1 MNFTVSG
8 IIPAYNAE
16 ATLKEVILAL
26 KAQTVSLGEIIVVD
40 DGSNDNT
47 GEIASNYDCHLI
59 KNPIAQ
65 GRGSARNIG
74 VKNTNAELILFCD
87 SSNLIPPDFV
97 EKAVRHFKD
106 PRVSAVFGRIKN
118 DKRLKDPYSRWRAK
132 HLFREH
138 LPHRNDVHEVKCLI
152 TYAVI
157 LRRNAI
163 EKVGNFDERLKK
175 CEDIDLGKKLIAKGF
190 KIVSDPSLCAYS
202 IRSETMRSLC
212 LRFNRWFSSD
222 SENSFRIIPTFWNT
236 LRSCYRIYAKEDL
249 KSRDFGTLAISLL
262 MPFWLTAIG
271 FLTPKKLN

>member
-1 MNFTVSG
+1 MNFTISG

-16 ATLKEVILAL
+16 STLKEVIIAL
-26 KAQTVSLGEIIVVD
+26 KTQTVSLGEIIVID
-40 DGSNDNT
+40 DGSNDRT
-47 GEIASNYDCHLI
+47 AAIASNCDCQLI
-59 KNPIAQ
+59 KNSIVQ

-74 VKNTNAELILFCD
+74 VKNTDAELILFCD
-87 SSNLIPPDFV
+87 SSNLIAPDFV
-97 EKAVRHFKD
+97 EKAIYHFKD
-106 PRVSAVFGRIKN
+106 PLISAVFGRIKN
-118 DKRLKDPYSRWRAK
+118 DKTLKDPYSRWRAK

-152 TYAVI
+152 TYAAI
-157 LRRNAI
+157 LRKNAI

-175 CEDIDLGKKLIAKGF
+175 CEDIDLGKKLTAKGF

-202 IRSETMRSLC
+202 IRRETMFSLC

-222 SENSFRIIPTFWNT
+222 SENSFRVIPTFWNT

-271 FLTPKKLN
+271 FFTPNKLN

>member
-1 MNFTVSG
+1 MNFTISG
-8 IIPAYNAE
+8 IIPTYNAE
-16 ATLKEVILAL
+16 STLKEVIIAL

-40 DGSNDNT
+40 DGSNDMSA
-47 GEIASNYDCHLI
+47 EIASDCDCKLI
-59 KNPIAQ
+59 KNPIIQ

-87 SSNLIPPDFV
+87 SSNLIPPDFA

-118 DKRLKDPYSRWRAK
+118 DIRLKDPYSRWRAK

-138 LPHRNDVHEVKCLI
+138 HTYRNDVHEVKCLI

-175 CEDIDLGKKLIAKGF
+175 CEDIDLGKKLTAMGF

-202 IRSETMRSLC
+202 IRRETMFSLC

-222 SENSFRIIPTFWNT
+222 SESSFRVIPTFWNT
-236 LRSCYRIYAKEDL
+236 LRSCYWIYAKEDL

-271 FLTPKKLN
+271 FFTPNKLN